1 MIGWGWSLWSFK
13 NLQILSIK
21 TNVEEIFPQLVK
33 MEDKFLE
40 DFNNLEVNEDEYD
53 FEELSEKRPTCEGC
67 LR

>member
-1 MIGWGWSLWSFK
+1 
-13 NLQILSIK
+13 
-21 TNVEEIFPQLVK
+21 

-53 FEELSEKRPTCEGC
+53 FEELSDKRPTCESC